1 MGGAAGGALQTGQ
14 RLGTAIGT
22 AVLAS
27 VLRHVAT
34 SHDRYPMAAAVALAC
49 TVGFILA
56 ALAIAIV
63 DLRVSRH
70 RWPTNSPA
78 EHVSAA

>member
-14 RLGTAIGT
+14 RIGTAIGT

-34 SHDRYPMAAAVALAC
+34 GHDRYPAAVAVALAC

-63 DLRVSRH
+63 DLRITRE
-70 RWPTNSPA
+70 RRLTEA
-78 EHVSAA
+78 ATEHVSAG